1 MRPSVP
7 MSPQFKVHLTSRWG
21 VGREGLVR
29 LLRLSGAVF
38 AFSVLG
44 AVTASLAQ
52 SAPTASPSAP
62 QSVPQSAPLRGFVP
76 PYEILRTVRAAGF
89 DPLAP
94 PLRQGTSYVVRAID
108 FRGVAMRVVVD
119 ARSGAIRD
127 ANRIVSGP
135 GLYGPYA
142 PGPYPPAPYGRF
154 GPPRYLAPAD
164 EFAAYGRP
172 PYVGAS
178 EVPLSDQDAL
188 RGLAPARS
196 QYSAGELA
204 PALCPALCPCHG
216 RVRPDLQPQVAAG
229 LAAAGEKRRDE
240 IGRGRNPSS
249 NPTSQQAH
257 RRRHDRSRYISPPAR
272 RQFPQ
277 STTSAW
283 RRIKKSAPE
292 NRGARRLIVTKAVTR
307 LFDFR
312 SPSGRR
318 SCR

>member
-1 MRPSVP
+1 M
-7 MSPQFKVHLTSRWG
+7 
-21 VGREGLVR
+21 R

-38 AFSVLG
+38 AFSMLG
-44 AVTASLAQ
+44 AATALAQ
-52 SAPTASPSAP
+52 SPPIASLS
-62 QSVPQSAPLRGFVP
+62 SPQSAPLRGFVP

-154 GPPRYLAPAD
+154 GPPRYLGPAD
-164 EFAAYGRP
+164 EVAAYGRP

-178 EVPLSDQDAL
+178 EVPLSDQDEL

-196 QYSAGELA
+196 QYSAGASLV
-204 PALCPALCPCHG
+204 PLP
-216 RVRPDLQPQVAAG
+216 RPRPAG
-229 LAAAGEKRRDE
+229 LAAAGGGETKSIVKPDIAASTSTAPRPE
-240 IGRGRNPSS
+240 PS
-249 NPTSQQAH
+249 N
-257 RRRHDRSRYISPPAR
+257 RPA
-272 RQFPQ
+272 
-277 STTSAW
+277 SA
-283 RRIKKSAPE
+283 SALPAI
-292 NRGARRLIVTKAVTR
+292 N
-307 LFDFR
+307 D
-312 SPSGRR
+312 
-318 SCR
+318 

>member
-1 MRPSVP
+1 
-7 MSPQFKVHLTSRWG
+7 
-21 VGREGLVR
+21 VR

-44 AVTASLAQ
+44 AVTALAQ
-52 SAPTASPSAP
+52 SPPTASPSAP
-62 QSVPQSAPLRGFVP
+62 QPAPLRGFVP

-94 PLRQGTSYVVRAID
+94 PLREGTSYVVRAVD

-164 EFAAYGRP
+164 EVAAYGRP

-178 EVPLSDQDAL
+178 EVPSSDQDEL

-196 QYSAGELA
+196 QYPAGTSLV
-204 PALCPALCPCHG
+204 PLP
-216 RVRPDLQPQVAAG
+216 RPRPAG
-229 LAAAGEKRRDE
+229 LAAAGLTAAGFAAAGFAAAGLAAPGLAAAGGGETKSIVQPDIATATPPAPRSAPL
-240 IGRGRNPSS
+240 N
-249 NPTSQQAH
+249 NPTSA
-257 RRRHDRSRYISPPAR
+257 SAIPA
-272 RQFPQ
+272 
-277 STTSAW
+277 
-283 RRIKKSAPE
+283 I
-292 NRGARRLIVTKAVTR
+292 N
-307 LFDFR
+307 D
-312 SPSGRR
+312 
-318 SCR
+318 

>member
-1 MRPSVP
+1 
-7 MSPQFKVHLTSRWG
+7 
-21 VGREGLVR
+21 VR

-44 AVTASLAQ
+44 AVTAVTALAQ
-52 SAPTASPSAP
+52 SPPTASPSA
-62 QSVPQSAPLRGFVP
+62 PQSAPLRGFVP

-127 ANRIVSGP
+127 ANRIVAGP

-154 GPPRYLAPAD
+154 GPPRYLAPPD
-164 EFAAYGRP
+164 EVAAYGRP

-178 EVPLSDQDAL
+178 EVPLSDQDEL

-196 QYSAGELA
+196 QYSAGASLV
-204 PALCPALCPCHG
+204 PSLVPLP
-216 RVRPDLQPQVAAG
+216 RPRPAG
-229 LAAAGEKRRDE
+229 LSAGFAAAGGETKSIVKPDIATGTSTAPRSE
-240 IGRGRNPSS
+240 PLSK
-249 NPTSQQAH
+249 PTSA
-257 RRRHDRSRYISPPAR
+257 SAIPA
-272 RQFPQ
+272 
-277 STTSAW
+277 
-283 RRIKKSAPE
+283 I
-292 NRGARRLIVTKAVTR
+292 N
-307 LFDFR
+307 D
-312 SPSGRR
+312 
-318 SCR
+318 

>member
-1 MRPSVP
+1 
-7 MSPQFKVHLTSRWG
+7 
-21 VGREGLVR
+21 VR

-44 AVTASLAQ
+44 AVTALAQ
-52 SAPTASPSAP
+52 SPPTASP
-62 QSVPQSAPLRGFVP
+62 SVPQSAPLRGFVP

-94 PLRQGTSYVVRAID
+94 PLREGTSYVVRAID

-164 EFAAYGRP
+164 EVAAYGRP
-172 PYVGAS
+172 PYIGAS
-178 EVPLSDQDAL
+178 EVPSSDQDEL

-196 QYSAGELA
+196 QYPAGTSLV
-204 PALCPALCPCHG
+204 PLPLP
-216 RVRPDLQPQVAAG
+216 RPAG
-229 LAAAGEKRRDE
+229 LAAAGGGETKSTVKPDIATGTPLAPRSVPL
-240 IGRGRNPSS
+240 N
-249 NPTSQQAH
+249 NPTSA
-257 RRRHDRSRYISPPAR
+257 SAIPA
-272 RQFPQ
+272 
-277 STTSAW
+277 
-283 RRIKKSAPE
+283 I
-292 NRGARRLIVTKAVTR
+292 N
-307 LFDFR
+307 D
-312 SPSGRR
+312 
-318 SCR
+318 